1 MKPLRW
7 IVRLAKGPNWQVL
20 EQAQAQPESALELP
34 LEVELGGI
42 ALLVREV
49 AAGDDAAILKF
60 ANALPPH
67 DLLFLRRDLTD
78 PEQVANLIH
87 TAEAGQSHTLLVFD
101 GDEVVGYASVA
112 SDGLAWTR
120 HVRELRVLVA
130 ASMRGKHL
138 GRLLTEQAFAL
149 ARADGA
155 AKMVAQMTVDQE
167 AAIAA
172 FRRIGFVPEAKLHN
186 HVIDRDGK
194 LHDLQIMSLDVDKFQ
209 VMLELALAPDP
220 MQI

>member
-20 EQAQAQPESALELP
+20 EQAQAQPEAPLELP
-34 LEVELGGI
+34 LEVVLDGKS
-42 ALLVREV
+42 LLVREV
-49 AAGDDAAILKF
+49 AAGDDAAILEF
-60 ANALPPH
+60 AHALPPH
-67 DLLFLRRDLTD
+67 DLLFLRRDITD
-78 PEQVANLIH
+78 PEQVAQLLQ
-87 TAEAGQSHTLLVFD
+87 ASQSGLAHSLLVWE
-101 GDEVVGYASVA
+101 GDKVVGYASVA

-130 ASMRGKHL
+130 ASWRGKHL
-138 GRLLTEQAFAL
+138 GRLLTEQAFAM

-167 AAIAA
+167 AAVNA
-172 FRRIGFVPEAKLHN
+172 FRRIGFVPEARLQN

-209 VMLELALAPDP
+209 VMLELALAPEP